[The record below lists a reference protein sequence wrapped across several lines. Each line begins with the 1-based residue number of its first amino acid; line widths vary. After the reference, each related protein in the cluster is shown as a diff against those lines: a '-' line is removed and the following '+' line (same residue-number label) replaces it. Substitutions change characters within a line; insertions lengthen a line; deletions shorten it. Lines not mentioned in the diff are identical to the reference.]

1 MQAASNANNKKAFFF
16 FLVWFILFQ
25 IRKQEFIAPFSRIMK
40 LNEFMYEKA
49 YTG

>member
-1 MQAASNANNKKAFFF
+1 MQAASNANNKKAFF

-49 YTG
+49 STG